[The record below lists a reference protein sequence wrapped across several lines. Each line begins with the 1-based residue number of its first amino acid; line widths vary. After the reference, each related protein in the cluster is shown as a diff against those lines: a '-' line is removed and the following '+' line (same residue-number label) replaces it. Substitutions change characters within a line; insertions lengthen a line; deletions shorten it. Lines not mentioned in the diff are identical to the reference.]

1 MDNTN
6 YDEKWYSDENDS
18 SDDSD
23 SFEEEEKEQE
33 EYEFSCKNI
42 DPKLAALMNIV
53 IEEHAK
59 LEMDN
64 SWKPPSS
71 SGLDNSEPI
80 VKKTESKEPKEI
92 AFYEQLK
99 DDITYFRKL
108 TDKQLDYMKHSLT
121 NDQKIEVIELYNV
134 CQEYCRKK

>member
-6 YDEKWYSDENDS
+6 YDEKWNDSDELS
-18 SDDSD
+18 EGEK
-23 SFEEEEKEQE
+23 SFEEEEQVED
-33 EYEFSCKNI
+33 YVFNCKNI

-53 IEEHAK
+53 IEEQNK
-59 LEMDN
+59 FVSSGE
-64 SWKPPSS
+64 SWKPPSR

-80 VKKTESKEPKEI
+80 VKKKAESKEVV

-108 TDKQLDYMKHSLT
+108 SDKQLDYMKHSLT

>member
-6 YDEKWYSDENDS
+6 YDEKLNDSDEESLDGEES
-18 SDDSD
+18 T
-23 SFEEEEKEQE
+23 EEEEEEQE
-33 EYEFSCKNI
+33 EYVFNCKNI

-64 SWKPPSS
+64 SWKPPSR

-80 VKKTESKEPKEI
+80 VKRNAESKEVV

-108 TDKQLDYMKHSLT
+108 TDEQLDYMKHRLT
-121 NDQKIEVIELYNV
+121 NDQKTEVIELYNV

>member
-6 YDEKWYSDENDS
+6 YDEKWNDSDEES
-18 SDDSD
+18 LEGEEST
-23 SFEEEEKEQE
+23 EEEEQE
-33 EYEFSCKNI
+33 EYVFNCKNI

-64 SWKPPSS
+64 SWKPPSR

-80 VKKTESKEPKEI
+80 VKKKESKEVV

-99 DDITYFRKL
+99 DYITYFRKL
-108 TDKQLDYMKHSLT
+108 TDEQLDYMKHSLT
-121 NDQKIEVIELYNV
+121 NDQKTEVIELYNV